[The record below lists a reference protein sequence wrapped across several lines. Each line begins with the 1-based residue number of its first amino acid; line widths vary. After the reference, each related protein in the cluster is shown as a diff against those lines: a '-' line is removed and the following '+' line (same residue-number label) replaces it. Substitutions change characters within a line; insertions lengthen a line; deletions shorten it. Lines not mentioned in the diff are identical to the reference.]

1 MSKWS
6 EFEIELLR
14 KAVYNDLPMEC
25 ILRLIPNHSSA
36 AIYAK
41 IDKLGLRLEK
51 KYGLVSE
58 EMVQGYIKNINLKN
72 NVFLS
77 LEKGYIELIKHEED
91 YSVVQYIGNNSGY
104 CIFGS
109 HLPLIKCYSILK
121 EYEENCLNK

>member
-14 KAVYNDLPMEC
+14 KAVYNDLPIEC

-51 KYGLVSE
+51 KY
-58 EMVQGYIKNINLKN
+58 
-72 NVFLS
+72 
-77 LEKGYIELIKHEED
+77 
-91 YSVVQYIGNNSGY
+91 
-104 CIFGS
+104 
-109 HLPLIKCYSILK
+109 
-121 EYEENCLNK
+121 